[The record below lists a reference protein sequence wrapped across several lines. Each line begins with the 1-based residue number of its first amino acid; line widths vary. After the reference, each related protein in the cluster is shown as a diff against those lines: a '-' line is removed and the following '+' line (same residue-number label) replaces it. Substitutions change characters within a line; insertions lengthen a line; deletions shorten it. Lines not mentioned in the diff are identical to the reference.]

1 MKTHKLM
8 FAALSL
14 VVFCSA
20 LGVFAQEKKLKKAEL
35 PAAVQKTAD
44 EQSQGATVKGYSS
57 EVEDGKLQYEV
68 SLIANGHG
76 KDVTIAPNGS
86 VLEVEEEVPLDSLP
100 AAVREGLQKQ
110 AGTGKIGKVES
121 ITKHN
126 TLVAYEA
133 HVRTGARH
141 SEVQV
146 GPDGKALAHPE

>member
-8 FAALSL
+8 LAALSL
-14 VVFCSA
+14 VVFFSA

-76 KDVTIAPNGS
+76 KDVTIAPDGG
-86 VLEVEEEVPLDSLP
+86 VVEVEQEVALDSLP

-110 AGTGKIGKVES
+110 AGAGKITKVES

-126 TLVAYEA
+126 MLVAYEA
-133 HVRTGARH
+133 HVRTGTKH

-146 GPDGKALAHPE
+146 GPDGKPLAHPE